1 MHSQNAVRNATDG
14 AGMSSDRAQADGER
28 DRRCI
33 PLAAL
38 SPGVRGRLCSHP
50 TSERIP
56 LRLEEL
62 GFVPGT
68 SLEVVRRAPF
78 GDPVEFD
85 IRGYRICLRRAELI
99 GLCAV
104 PENGDA
110 RARAR
115 P

>member
-1 MHSQNAVRNATDG
+1 
-14 AGMSSDRAQADGER
+14 MSPDADGEKP
-28 DRRCI
+28 RRCI

-50 TSERIP
+50 SSGPVP
-56 LRLEEL
+56 LRLGEF

-85 IRGYRICLRRAELI
+85 IRGYRICLRSADLI
-99 GLCAV
+99 GLCVV
-104 PENGDA
+104 PENGDV
-110 RARAR
+110 RR